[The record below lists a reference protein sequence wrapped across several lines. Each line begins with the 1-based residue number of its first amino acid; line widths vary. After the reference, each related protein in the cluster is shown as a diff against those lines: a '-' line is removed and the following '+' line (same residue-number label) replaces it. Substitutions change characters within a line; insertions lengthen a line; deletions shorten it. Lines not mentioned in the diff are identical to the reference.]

1 MSIVSLL
8 DNYVDM
14 NYFNNLVYKGGGD
27 PILTKKK
34 ILTMRRFINILLKL
48 FKHNYDSIKSRSN
61 RITRSSRSSRS
72 GGEGLGNY
80 ASATFYSDLNY
91 SNSYVFPPMG
101 LTERSFL

>member
-14 NYFNNLVYKGGGD
+14 NYFNNLLYKGGGD

-34 ILTMRRFINILLKL
+34 ILTMRHFINILLKL
-48 FKHNYDSIKSRSN
+48 FKHNYDSIKSKSN
-61 RITRSSRSSRS
+61 RITRSSRRS

-80 ASATFYSDLNY
+80 ASATFYSDLDY
-91 SNSYVFPPMG
+91 SNSYAFPPMA
-101 LTERSFL
+101 LTERPVI